1 MAVLCVCVCVC
12 VCVKVSGRGVVAGI
26 GTKAEEE
33 KKISVPWGLNTNSTA
48 SKGTKWQEFLYTVG
62 KP

>member
-1 MAVLCVCVCVC
+1 VCVCVC

-33 KKISVPWGLNTNSTA
+33 KKISVP
-48 SKGTKWQEFLYTVG
+48 
-62 KP
+62 